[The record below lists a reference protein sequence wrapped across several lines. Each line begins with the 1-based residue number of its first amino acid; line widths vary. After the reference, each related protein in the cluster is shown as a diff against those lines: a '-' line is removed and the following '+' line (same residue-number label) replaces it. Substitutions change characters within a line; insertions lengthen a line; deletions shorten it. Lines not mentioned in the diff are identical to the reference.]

1 MWVIEIIW
9 VLLQLGMTMGIAL
22 ILAICGIGI
31 LVKVVDVVIH
41 LLEGDFP
48 KRQRELRLKFSDFEK
63 YYAINPSR
71 YKIEQWSA
79 WVLFHKEDVLRPTRK
94 YKIRFGPI
102 DYVRFLIWK
111 SAHQDTDLMESYLES
126 VQEDIANKRAEAERR
141 RMEAV
146 ELLYQVHI
154 REEELKWPEEN

>member
-9 VLLQLGMTMGIAL
+9 MLLQFGMTMGIIL

-31 LVKVVDVVIH
+31 LTKVMQVIVC
-41 LLEGDFP
+41 LLTGDFSE
-48 KRQRELRLKFSDFEK
+48 RQQKLRLKFSDFEK

-79 WVLFHKEDVLRPTRK
+79 WVLFHKEDALLPTRK
-94 YKIRFGPI
+94 YEIRFGPI

-146 ELLYQVHI
+146 ELLCQVHI
-154 REEELKWPEEN
+154 REEELKWPKEN